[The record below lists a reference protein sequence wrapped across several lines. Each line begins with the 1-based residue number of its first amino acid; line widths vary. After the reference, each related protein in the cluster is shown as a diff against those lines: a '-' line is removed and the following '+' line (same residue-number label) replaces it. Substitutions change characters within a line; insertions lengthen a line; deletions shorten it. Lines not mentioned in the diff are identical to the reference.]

1 MGARKDYKRTKEG
14 TKMKL
19 LIENWR
25 KYLEEEQIEESLMLR
40 KHKQGWYLYA
50 QLVAEAYKTAP
61 NMGESLRGPYEE
73 LGRWLEGEWRR
84 INSRMKVKVVD
95 HHPYKTAADLRR
107 HIDEKGIMLV
117 SRADSIH
124 PVWTGDQGA
133 KWNVMFRLYHDFEGH
148 YSKKRNFN
156 LRHEI
161 ASYNT
166 HAKRVPQACVPI
178 LFTEVV
184 GQICCF
190 YNSGKD
196 NCPQKATILDDFDFF
211 MVGALTSKGERR
223 FGYTLDEGSKL
234 LVPVGS
240 EINIGIEK

>member
-1 MGARKDYKRTKEG
+1 
-14 TKMKL
+14 
-19 LIENWR
+19 
-25 KYLEEEQIEESLMLR
+25 
-40 KHKQGWYLYA
+40 
-50 QLVAEAYKTAP
+50 
-61 NMGESLRGPYEE
+61 
-73 LGRWLEGEWRR
+73 
-84 INSRMKVKVVD
+84 MKVKVVD
-95 HHPYKTAADLRR
+95 HHPYDTAADLRR
-107 HIDEKGIMLV
+107 HIDEKGIMFV

-166 HAKRVPQACVPI
+166 HAKRVPQVCVPI

-196 NCPQKATILDDFDFF
+196 NCPQKATILDDFDFIN
-211 MVGALTSKGERR
+211 VGALTPKGEER
-223 FGYTLDEGSKL
+223 FGYTLDEETKL
-234 LVPVGS
+234 LVPVGG
-240 EINIGIEK
+240 GISADVDENE